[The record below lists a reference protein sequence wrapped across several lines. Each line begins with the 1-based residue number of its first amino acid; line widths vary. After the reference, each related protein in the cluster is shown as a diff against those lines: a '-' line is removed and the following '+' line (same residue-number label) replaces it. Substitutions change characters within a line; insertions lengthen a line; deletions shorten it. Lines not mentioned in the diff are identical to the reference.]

1 MGIKVT
7 KLLESV
13 LLAACLK
20 CGLENSLKFTGKH
33 QRRSLFFNEVGG
45 WRPTTLQNR
54 YFVTGAFLR
63 ILWNFWE
70 QLFYRTPD
78 ASHAILREAP
88 KSHFQFH

>member
-20 CGLENSLKFTGKH
+20 CGLKNSLKFTGKH

-45 WRPTTLQNR
+45 
-54 YFVTGAFLR
+54 
-63 ILWNFWE
+63 
-70 QLFYRTPD
+70 
-78 ASHAILREAP
+78 
-88 KSHFQFH
+88 